1 MDKWLR
7 NTNVVRIIALLVGIL
22 LWFIVHIDDQVR
34 ENPGST
40 PTPYV
45 NSTIY
50 DVSIKT
56 IGLDTQQ
63 FKLVGVE
70 PQTADITVTGRKNS
84 LEKVSTKDGN
94 SRLLADLSEVTPGPN
109 RVPIQAL
116 GFPEGVTVT
125 LMDPMYVEVT
135 VEQIEKKEVPVRID
149 VTGVPGSG
157 FKAGEPV
164 VNPNQVH
171 VTAPKSVLDQI
182 VAVRAAVDIDGAVE
196 AVSAE
201 PKLEA
206 IDANGQVLE
215 EAAIVPT
222 TASVDIPITVPFK
235 TVPLQIRLI
244 GQPPE
249 GYSVA
254 SYEQS
259 INEITVYGPEAVL
272 DSLTIYDGL
281 DINLSLLTSSKSYTF
296 NIPIKDEIEQVY
308 PASVDVQLTIVP
320 SETRTFENVPIRLNG
335 ANVDYDTVIIE
346 PEGGTIDVTVEGAP
360 ANLNNLEAGDLEAI
374 VDVSNLPLGTHEREL
389 RINLPV
395 FLKIGSETTRSIT
408 IEVRNKTEDADATP
422 DPPPE
427 TEPPPEPGEPD
438 NGEVTGPDDGVEPPP
453 ETTTTDNESVSGN
466 VSMR

>member
-22 LWFIVHIDDQVR
+22 LWFIVHIDEQVGD
-34 ENPGST
+34 NPGASQ
-40 PTPYV
+40 PQYV
-45 NSTIY
+45 NNTIN

-63 FKLVGVE
+63 YKLVDIN
-70 PQTADITVTGRKNS
+70 PKTADITVTGRRSS
-84 LEKVSTKDGN
+84 LLQVSTKDGN
-94 SRLLADLSEVTPGPN
+94 SRLLADLSEVAPGVN
-109 RVPIQAL
+109 RVRLQAL

-125 LMDPMYVEVT
+125 VMDPTYVDVT
-135 VEQIEKKEVPVRID
+135 VERIEKKEVPVRVE
-149 VTGVPGSG
+149 VTGIPGNG
-157 FKAGEPV
+157 FEAGEPV

-171 VTAPKSVLDQI
+171 VTAAKSVLDQI
-182 VAVRAAVDIDGAVE
+182 VAVRARVDIDGAVE

-206 IDANGQVLE
+206 IDAGGQVLG
-215 EAAIVPT
+215 EASIVPT
-222 TASVDIPITVPFK
+222 TVSVDIPITVPFK
-235 TVPLQIRLI
+235 TVPLQIRML

-249 GYSVA
+249 GYSVV

-259 INEITVYGPEAVL
+259 INEITVYGPEVVL
-272 DSLTIYDGL
+272 EDLTIYDGL

-296 NIPIKDEIEQVY
+296 NIPIKDKIEQVY
-308 PASVDVQLTIVP
+308 PASVDVQITIVP

-335 ANVDYDTVIIE
+335 ANGDYDTVIVE
-346 PEGGTIDVTVEGAP
+346 PEDGTIDVTVEGAP
-360 ANLNNLEAGDLEAI
+360 ANLNNLEVGNLEAI
-374 VDVSNLPLGTHEREL
+374 VDVSNLPLGSHEREL

-395 FLKIGSETTRSIT
+395 FLKIGSETTRTIT

-422 DPPPE
+422 DPPLKTEQPADQGE
-427 TEPPPEPGEPD
+427 TNNGETTGSDNAAEPPPA
-438 NGEVTGPDDGVEPPP
+438 
-453 ETTTTDNESVSGN
+453 TTTIENEVSGN